1 MKTRVSML
9 VGVMTFS
16 LVMAQDL
23 TPLRFTPPQDTK
35 LEYQSVNKS
44 QNPLVFS
51 YAKSPDGK
59 PIPNGLKTAFETE
72 NEQPLRVDTSHSR
85 LNVLE
90 VRDDETR
97 IVQFETQSDFK
108 PLASLE
114 KFSASYTLE
123 YQPDGR
129 INPTDFNIEIG
140 LPNLDDSRREILQQS
155 YEANI
160 RSALLIAE
168 QCYGNFKPNESKAL
182 MIDPNRLIPKPEST
196 DKPVQIGEVRLEQST
211 DGSSSCKISID
222 TKRYA
227 EPGVS
232 SQYPLIQRGK
242 LDFMPDGTLKH
253 SEWVSSISLLP
264 DVQDFKFQGK
274 TYRVF
279 YVKKLQSSSST
290 DRSN

>member
-1 MKTRVSML
+1 MKIRISML

-16 LVMAQDL
+16 LVLAQDL

-59 PIPNGLKTAFETE
+59 PIPIGLKTAFETE
-72 NEQPLRVDTSHSR
+72 NEQPLRVDT
-85 LNVLE
+85 
-90 VRDDETR
+90 R
-97 IVQFETQSDFK
+97 IVQFETQNDFK
-108 PLASLE
+108 PLAPLE

-129 INPTDFNIEIG
+129 INPTNFNIEIG

-160 RSALLIAE
+160 RSSLLVAE
-168 QCYGNFKPNESKAL
+168 QCYGNIKPNEAKAL
-182 MIDPNRLIPKPEST
+182 MIDPNRLIPKPESS
-196 DKPVQIGEVRLEQST
+196 DKPVQVGEIRLEQNT

-227 EPGVS
+227 NPGAS

-253 SEWVSSISLLP
+253 SEWVSSISLPP

-279 YVKKLQSSSST
+279 YVRKFQNSSST
-290 DRSN
+290 DRLN